1 MSLITKYLSEDKL
14 NYKPSLIF
22 PSCLTEIY
30 GDEYIDKNDL
40 NRMLKLEEEA
50 KAKNKLIPNPDISDH
65 ERTMRR
71 FHSHKPDYCGS
82 CFQEQK
88 YDHLKYC
95 HSCQRDPHYNP
106 DNLAIGSGTKSIQ
119 DYNPIKESMMRETQ
133 YALGCQGTGVREEI
147 KLGTVMTDWEEF
159 KMYKEFMKMKLK
171 HQ

>member
-1 MSLITKYLSEDKL
+1 
-14 NYKPSLIF
+14 
-22 PSCLTEIY
+22 
-30 GDEYIDKNDL
+30 
-40 NRMLKLEEEA
+40 
-50 KAKNKLIPNPDISDH
+50 
-65 ERTMRR
+65 MRR

-82 CFQEQK
+82 CKAEQL

-95 HSCQRDPHYNP
+95 HNCQRDPHYNP
-106 DNLAIGSGTKSIQ
+106 DNLPIGSGTKSIQ

-133 YALGCQGTGVREEI
+133 YALGLQGTGVREEI